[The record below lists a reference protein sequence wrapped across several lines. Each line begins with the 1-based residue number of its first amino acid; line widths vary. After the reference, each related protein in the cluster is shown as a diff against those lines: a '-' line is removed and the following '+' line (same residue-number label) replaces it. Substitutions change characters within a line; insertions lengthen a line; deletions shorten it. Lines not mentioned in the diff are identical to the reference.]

1 MLKAVIFDFDGVV
14 ADSEL
19 LHYKALNKAFA
30 TRGLE
35 IPKEIHWQKYLGYT
49 DLENILAVNED
60 YKMHWTQADI
70 QQLAELKTA
79 NFHALAR
86 TEAPIIDGVDDCIEM
101 LKDNGFP
108 LAICSGAIREDIDI
122 MLEHSG
128 FAHLFDVMVTA
139 EDVQKGKPDPQ
150 GYLLALK
157 RLNEKTGQ
165 RINADQCIVIEDSHW
180 GLQAAAAA
188 GMHRVAV
195 TNTYS
200 KDHLEKWA
208 EMVVDRLDKITIYD
222 LQRICEGFQKMRLKE
237 PSESQEL

>member
-30 TRGLE
+30 TRGVDV
-35 IPKEIHWQKYLGYT
+35 PKEIHWQKYLGYT
-49 DLENILAVNED
+49 DLENIMAVNED
-60 YKMHWTQADI
+60 YKMNWTQDVI
-70 QQLAELKTA
+70 GQLAELKTA

-86 TEAPIIDGVDDCIEM
+86 TEAPIIDGVEEFVET

-128 FAHLFDVMVTA
+128 FAHAFDVIVSA
-139 EDVQKGKPDPQ
+139 NDVQKGKPDPQ
-150 GYLLALK
+150 GYLLALEK
-157 RLNEKTGQ
+157 LNQKAGKEIK
-165 RINADQCIVIEDSHW
+165 ADECIVVEDSHW

-195 TNTYS
+195 TNTYP
-200 KDHLEKWA
+200 KDHLQKWA
-208 EMVVDRLDKITIYD
+208 EKVVQRLDMLTIQA
-222 LQRICEGFQKMRLKE
+222 LQRICG
-237 PSESQEL
+237 

>member
-19 LHYKALNKAFA
+19 LHYKALNRAFA

-49 DLENILAVNED
+49 DLENIMAVNED
-60 YKMHWTQADI
+60 YKMDWTQDDI
-70 QQLAELKTA
+70 GQLLELKTA

-86 TEAPIIDGVDDCIEM
+86 TEAPIIDGVEEFVEM

-128 FAHLFDVMVTA
+128 FAHAFDVMVTA
-139 EDVQKGKPDPQ
+139 NDVQKGKPDPE
-150 GYLLALK
+150 GYLLALEK
-157 RLNEKTGQ
+157 LNLATGQ
-165 RINADQCIVIEDSHW
+165 KINAGECIVIEDSHW
-180 GLQAAAAA
+180 GLQAAQAA

-195 TNTYS
+195 TNTYPQS
-200 KDHLEKWA
+200 HLQKWA
-208 EMVVDRLDKITIYD
+208 QLVVKRLDTITIQD
-222 LQRICEGFQKMRLKE
+222 LQRICG
-237 PSESQEL
+237 

>member
-35 IPKEIHWQKYLGYT
+35 IPKDIHWQKYLGYT
-49 DLENILAVNED
+49 DLENILAVNND
-60 YKMHWTQADI
+60 YTMNWSQADI

-86 TEAPIIDGVDDCIEM
+86 IEAPIIDGVEECIEM
-101 LKDNGFP
+101 LKDNNFP

-139 EDVQKGKPDPQ
+139 EDVQRGKPDPQ
-150 GYLLALK
+150 GFLLAL
-157 RLNEKTGQ
+157 RQLNEKTGQ
-165 RINADQCIVIEDSHW
+165 KITPADSIVIEDSHW
-180 GLQAAAAA
+180 GLQAATAA
-188 GMHRVAV
+188 GMHRVGV
-195 TNTYS
+195 TNTYPAE
-200 KDHLEKWA
+200 HLTKWA
-208 EMVVDRLDKITIYD
+208 ELVVDRLDKLTIPD
-222 LQRICEGFQKMRLKE
+222 LQRICV
-237 PSESQEL
+237 

>member
-19 LHYKALNKAFA
+19 LHYKALNRAFA

-49 DLENILAVNED
+49 DVENILAVNDD
-60 YKMHWTQADI
+60 YTMNWTQADI
-70 QQLAELKTA
+70 QVLSELKTA

-86 TEAPIIDGVDDCIEM
+86 TEVPIIDGVEEFVET

-128 FAHLFDVMVTA
+128 FSHLFDVIVSA
-139 EDVQKGKPDPQ
+139 GDVEKGKPDPQ
-150 GYLLALK
+150 GYLLALEK
-157 RLNEKTGQ
+157 LNVKTGQ
-165 RINADQCIVIEDSHW
+165 AINADECVVIEDSHW
-180 GLQAAAAA
+180 GLQAAQAA
-188 GMHRVAV
+188 GMHRIGV
-195 TNTYS
+195 TNTYP
-200 KDHLEKWA
+200 KDHIKKWA
-208 EMVVDRLDKITIYD
+208 ERVVDRLDMLAIED
-222 LQRICEGFQKMRLKE
+222 LQRICGK
-237 PSESQEL
+237 S